1 MLLIPSNRYPR
12 RRGAVVVIVAL
23 MLAYFVLIGMAAI
36 ALDGGV
42 LMDDRR
48 RAQAA
53 ADAAAYA
60 AAVKLYT
67 NYPAIAA
74 SIDSSTGIASN
85 PDPGGAADT
94 AATNSAATNGF
105 PNPTINIPPKTGP
118 WANQPGFAE
127 VIIQYQQNRY
137 FSAVWDT
144 SNLSVQ
150 ARAVGQGYWGGS
162 GDGIYVLDPSQKS
175 SFGASSNNVG
185 FSLTGNAAV
194 IVDSAS
200 YEAASLTGGSGNSAT
215 AGSWRITGQNPG
227 YVGSLGGTI
236 YTGVPPT
243 PDPLR
248 NLPDPSTFQSSFP
261 NGTMTKTS
269 LGQGNFKYFLTPGLF
284 GQGGAPNLPSTLTT
298 GDQVVFQQ
306 ASGQTGV
313 SASVKGIYYF
323 VGGFKSTGA
332 NLSMDPNTTGGI
344 MIYNGPTNSSQSQGL
359 QITGNSA
366 GSVVLSPLTSGPYQ
380 GILLFQNRTS
390 TVTMSVSGAGSFN
403 MTGTFYAANAQLQVS
418 GQSNSYIGSQYI
430 SRTLSLS
437 GQGVVNVAYN
447 DKTAAPITIVR
458 LVQ

>member
-1 MLLIPSNRYPR
+1 MLLIPSNRHPR

-23 MLAYFVLIGMAAI
+23 MLSY
-36 ALDGGV
+36 
-42 LMDDRR
+42 
-48 RAQAA
+48 
-53 ADAAAYA
+53 
-60 AAVKLYT
+60 
-67 NYPAIAA
+67 
-74 SIDSSTGIASN
+74 IASN
-85 PDPGGAADT
+85 PDPGGAANT

-105 PNPTINIPPKTGP
+105 PNPTVNIPPKTGP

-127 VIIQYQQNRY
+127 VIIHYQQNRY

-175 SFGASSNNVG
+175 AFGASSNNVG
-185 FSLTGNAAV
+185 FTLTGNAAV
-194 IVDSAS
+194 IVDSAN
-200 YEAASLTGGSGNSAT
+200 YEAATLTGGTGNSAS

-248 NLPDPSTFQSSFP
+248 NLPDPSTFMSSFP

-269 LGQGNFKYFLTPGLF
+269 LGNGNFSYFLTPGVF
-284 GQGGAPNLPSTLTT
+284 GNGGNSPNLPSVFNT
-298 GDQVVFQQ
+298 GDVVTFQQ
-306 ASGQTGV
+306 ASGQSGV
-313 SASVKGIYYF
+313 SASVKGIYYV

-332 NLSMDPNTTGGI
+332 TLQMDPNTTGGI
-344 MIYNGPTNSSQSQGL
+344 MIYNQPSGSSQNQGL

-366 GSVVLSPLTSGPYQ
+366 GSVVLSPLTTGPYQ
-380 GILLFQNRTS
+380 GILLFQTRTS
-390 TVTMSVSGAGSFN
+390 TVSMSVAGAGTFN
-403 MTGTFYAANAQLQVS
+403 LTGTFYVANALLQVS
-418 GQSNSYIGSQYI
+418 GQGNSYIGSQYI